1 VVSGTET
8 RGEESAPRSKEN
20 KGLPMQK
27 VLVIDGDR
35 YLCEMLIECLTTEGF
50 QVDLA
55 HDRETG
61 IKMALNEKY
70 SMIILD
76 VMLPGGGNDFSVLQH
91 IRAKSSIAILVVSAQ
106 ADDRDRIAGLEMGA
120 DDYMP
125 NPFNPREL
133 IARIHAVLRR
143 SKLDGRYGTP
153 RVMPNKLRVGD
164 VEMDTGTRVV
174 LRSGEKIG
182 LTSVEFNILE
192 ILLRKAGH
200 LVSRGELTEAALG
213 RSFLAYDR
221 SIDVH
226 VSKLRKKL
234 GPEVPGRERI
244 KTIRGEGYLY
254 PFPYTTDIDSVA

>member
-1 VVSGTET
+1 MKNILVV
-8 RGEESAPRSKEN
+8 
-20 KGLPMQK
+20 
-27 VLVIDGDR
+27 DGDR

-55 HDRETG
+55 HDGETG

-76 VMLPGGGNDFSVLQH
+76 VMLPGGDNDFSVLQH
-91 IRAKSSIAILVVSAQ
+91 IRSKSSIPILVVGAR

-125 NPFNPREL
+125 KSFNPREL
-133 IARIHAVLRR
+133 VARIHAVLRR
-143 SKLDGRYGTP
+143 TKLDGEYGTP
-153 RVMPNKLRVGD
+153 PVMPKKLRVGD
-164 VEMDTGTRVV
+164 VEMDTGTRTV
-174 LRSGEKIG
+174 LRSGEKIA
-182 LTSVEFNILE
+182 LTSVEFSILE
-192 ILLRKAGH
+192 ILLRNAGH

-226 VSKLRKKL
+226 VSMWAS
-234 GPEVPGRERI
+234 
-244 KTIRGEGYLY
+244 
-254 PFPYTTDIDSVA
+254 DSDRLMTPSLFVSTSLKILSTS